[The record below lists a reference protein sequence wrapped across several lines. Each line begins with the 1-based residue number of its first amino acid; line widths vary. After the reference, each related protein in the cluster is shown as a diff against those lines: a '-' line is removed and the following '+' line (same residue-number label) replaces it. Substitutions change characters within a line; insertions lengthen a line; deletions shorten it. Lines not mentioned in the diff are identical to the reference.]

1 MIYFSVSQL
10 NPTLFTTYCKMSEQD
25 GLAKLTA
32 YLQQTRKQAEQS
44 IDLLNTKIASL
55 VDENE
60 AVTAERDHFR
70 NYSQQLKLENS
81 QKWRLQERDDWKS
94 LVDSVQIDRGRLQDS
109 CNRLE
114 IELEEARA
122 NVKIL
127 EEEINMFMNN
137 DRFECQ
143 PVQVHDCLQ

>member
-1 MIYFSVSQL
+1 
-10 NPTLFTTYCKMSEQD
+10 MSEQD

-55 VDENE
+55 VDEND

-94 LVDSVQIDRGRLQDS
+94 LVDSVQIDRGRLQDT

-137 DRFECQ
+137 GRFVCLS
-143 PVQVHDCLQ
+143 VQVHNCVAVKSA